1 MTIIGGMYG
10 KHSKQ
15 INLAPETY
23 KKHCGRK
30 AYYTAFSIYGILTD
44 EFSETFVCPDE
55 RVARIIT
62 QNSGRIIT
70 QTDNDEYYM
79 LVSKPKKLRQ
89 KTRAHIYAFVL

>member
-30 AYYTAFSIYGILTD
+30 AYYTAFSKYGILTD